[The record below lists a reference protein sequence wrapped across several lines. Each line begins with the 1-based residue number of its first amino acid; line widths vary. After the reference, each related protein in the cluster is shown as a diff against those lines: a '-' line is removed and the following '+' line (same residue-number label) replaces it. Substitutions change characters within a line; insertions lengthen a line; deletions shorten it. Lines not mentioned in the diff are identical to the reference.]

1 MSCENTEYWRIISKY
16 STISGATPSI
26 PPSQDHTDGTWSPTD
41 LYVGE
46 FFVNVADDIVW
57 VRTINGILPISSTGG
72 TGSYIGDYV
81 SKSLGGT
88 YSGGVYAPTMSSIT
102 FTGTNFIGDNFTGG
116 DFTGTFSG
124 DGSGLTGITAV
135 WTGGTVSNPVYFTNT
150 LDLTNNLT
158 IDGSISTNNSYI
170 DIQDELWVNGGVS
183 ASYFV
188 GDGSLLTNIPIGA
201 TSNDYT
207 VDAYLDGSTLKFD
220 RTDLVDAYSVDLSPI
235 MSTNSITG
243 VNFDGTNY
251 TIYLTD
257 GTEWSVDMTTFNS
270 LSVVGAITAD
280 EFNGGTFN
288 GTFIGTYSNDIY
300 TTGATLSG
308 TTAVFD
314 RTDGVTYSLDLSTL
328 SGGGSASNLEQTLSI
343 GNTTGTYSILAPNN
357 SGLSNYNGVQGSKG
371 ITFDND
377 AVIMYAGTGSF
388 DDSGALGLVSVL
400 NVDGSIST
408 QTQANVEY
416 NMNYFGN
423 GSGYFSVSGYTGF
436 KGIEYAS
443 DYSGSYSVRSLVDKE
458 YVDNAVSGAG
468 GTLEE
473 TLALGNN
480 SGTYSILMA
489 SGSSIEF
496 DNLSQLRKGTYD
508 FGGQGGISQICS
520 VNYENNWQSG
530 INHIFDN
537 SGFIRESLHCFN
549 IIPDNT
555 FDSSLRFQVGSRWI
569 LDNGDIYICSDATV
583 ASAVWTLDT
592 SDPFVYITENT
603 TTGTLTMSAP
613 TSITSMV
620 TDGTDTTE
628 TITIPS
634 QVETTSTNGTKTS
647 TETIT
652 PVSMTSMI
660 TDGTFTQSIYIDS
673 QASKNVIEVI
683 KGTDITSITTQDTG
697 NNGDINMLVT
707 DGTNTSN
714 IQQKI
719 DFITSYV
726 YDSNADITDT
736 ISLDPQ
742 ALGDGTGIISY
753 DNTNDIYSK
762 TTYTPD
768 NIYSQVVDNVSNS
781 LYTLLS
787 LSTMTLTN
795 QVSDGTDTSYT
806 DIQPGSINNYA
817 KTSGLFRVDPGSGEL
832 SEMNL
837 NSSNAYLLNTAGEGR
852 NTHLNAEYDYAEM
865 KQDEGLSVIRSQV
878 SLDNGFYQSQLGETD
893 ISKGVSKTNFVSLQT
908 TDGATTSAVW
918 PLSGL
923 EIGTTAVGIKATV
936 TALNDDEDKAY
947 VAELYAA
954 VRMNAYAVTIFGGVD
969 KLEKSEFTT
978 ATSIIE
984 IESSAVAIR
993 VIGEAAT
1000 TINWS
1005 VKYELIYSV

>member
-46 FFVNVADDIVW
+46 FFVNVADDLVW
-57 VRTINGILPISSTGG
+57 VRTINGIMPISSATGG
-72 TGSYIGDYV
+72 SGSYIGDYV

-116 DFTGTFSG
+116 NFTGTFSG

-270 LSVVGAITAD
+270 LSVTGAITAD

-300 TTGATLSG
+300 TTGVVLVGNEEIFT
-308 TTAVFD
+308 
-314 RTDGVTYSLDLSTL
+314 RTDGSTYSVDLSSLVVSGATPSL
-328 SGGGSASNLEQTLSI
+328 SDVLSVSELAGNHNIYFPNGWGVRSSGGITSS
-343 GNTTGTYSILAPNN
+343 TGL
-357 SGLSNYNGVQGSKG
+357 G
-371 ITFDND
+371 FDND
-377 AVIMYAGTGSF
+377 AIFLHAGTGSV
-388 DDSGALGLVSVL
+388 DDYSSRATIAATK
-400 NVDGSIST
+400 NGSAVI
-408 QTQANVEY
+408 QVENDVEF
-416 NMNYFGN
+416 NMNLGGLGAGLFTIYGYVGFN
-423 GSGYFSVSGYTGF
+423 GA
-436 KGIEYAS
+436 EYGA
-443 DYSGSYSVRSLVDKE
+443 DYSTNYTNRSLVDKE

-569 LDNGDIYICSDATV
+569 LDNGDIYICSDATIG
-583 ASAVWTLDT
+583 SAVWTLDT

-603 TTGTLTMSAP
+603 GAGTLTMSTP
-613 TSITSMV
+613 TSITSTV
-620 TDGTDTTE
+620 TDGTIINEDYNGLDYSKKSYDDGLFTSELLLDPLGNWNMTMMGEKYTGGGTQGYVNFSQGGQAIDITT
-628 TITIPS
+628 
-634 QVETTSTNGTKTS
+634 
-647 TETIT
+647 
-652 PVSMTSMI
+652 
-660 TDGTFTQSIYIDS
+660 TDGVVVTLGTQYDLTNSTIVTRLNDGLYTS
-673 QASKNVIEVI
+673 EVMLDPRGNI
-683 KGTDITSITTQDTG
+683 DITKIGERYTGGGTQG
-697 NNGDINMLVT
+697 YIKFGQ
-707 DGTNTSN
+707 GGSE
-714 IQQKI
+714 
-719 DFITSYV
+719 
-726 YDSNADITDT
+726 
-736 ISLDPQ
+736 
-742 ALGDGTGIISY
+742 
-753 DNTNDIYSK
+753 
-762 TTYTPD
+762 
-768 NIYSQVVDNVSNS
+768 IYSQVIDNVSNS
-781 LYTLLS
+781 LYTNLS

-806 DIQPGSINNYA
+806 DIQPGSINHYA
-817 KTSGLFRVDPGSGEL
+817 KTSGLFRVDPGSGNL

-837 NSSNAYLLNTAGEGR
+837 SSSNAYLLNTAGEGR

-878 SLDNGFYQSQLGETD
+878 SLDNGFYQSQLGSTD

-908 TDGATTSAVW
+908 TNGATTSAVW

-936 TALNDDEDKAY
+936 TGMKSDDTKAY

-978 ATSIIE
+978 ATSTIE

-993 VIGEAAT
+993 VIGEAST
-1000 TINWS
+1000 TIRWS